1 MLMDFTKVYVPL
13 ERLTRLNDVYGQ
25 LVEDW
30 EDGMSDGESED
41 YKMKDVRPV
50 QVQTEDGQW
59 QEYKSEDEDEW
70 VEDDEDM
77 VEESIIIEDVLMDL
91 DGDGVQGSVP
101 GAWPSEERAEEGS
114 IPPRDQEPSPVDN
127 DPVKTEVASIS
138 HSELNHAESAKQ
150 LVTSW
155 KRFEILPSV
164 PTDHAFYRTNPS
176 NPSHQ
181 FLSRLSKEY
190 RALQSSLPGE
200 FGGC

>member
-13 ERLTRLNDVYGQ
+13 ERLTRLNDLYAQ

-30 EDGMSDGESED
+30 EDGLSDGESED
-41 YKMKDVRPV
+41 YKMKDDRPV

-77 VEESIIIEDVLMDL
+77 VEESIVIEDVLMDL

-101 GAWPSEERAEEGS
+101 GAWPSEEQAAEGT
-114 IPPRDQEPSPVDN
+114 IPSREQECSPADN
-127 DPVKTEVASIS
+127 DLNEAPVAPTGHPEP
-138 HSELNHAESAKQ
+138 NHAESAKQ
-150 LVTSW
+150 LATSW

-164 PTDHAFYRTNPS
+164 PTDHGFYRTNPS

-190 RALQSSLPGE
+190 RALQTSLPGE
-200 FGGC
+200 FGRR